1 MFYNEYC
8 GDILIIII
16 YWGWVGTSGDPTSVN
31 AVFKEVS
38 VFEIFYKNLSYR
50 KINELTIGLKRIMQ
64 IYGASSFVGSQ
75 FGYFTESAISAFFD
89 SNNHSN
95 SNHSNSNHSVDC
107 PSTSVGSEYFG
118 IMLSLS

>member
-1 MFYNEYC
+1 MFYNNEYC

-16 YWGWVGTSGDPTSVN
+16 YWGWVGASGDPTSVN

-38 VFEIFYKNLSYR
+38 VFEIFYKNLSNR
-50 KINELTIGLKRIMQ
+50 KINELTIGLKQIMQ

-75 FGYFTESAISAFFD
+75 YGYFTEFAIFAFFD
-89 SNNHSN
+89 TN
-95 SNHSNSNHSVDC
+95 NHSNSNHSVDC

-118 IMLSLS
+118 IMLSLSLLVR